1 MLHVFV
7 GAPSQWSAPYNLHTS
22 LRNSNNRSHGP
33 LNRHEILPVAHA
45 PGLPGT
51 FSPPPTSRKPLVSDP
66 GMHHGTCVTHVSWF
80 VSGSLTRGDGENVPD
95 IPGACRTQT
104 FAYLVRGPC
113 SVARTM
119 TIYWMG
125 WYKYINSA
133 WQWALLIFCRYEC
146 VAIHYEY
153 RDDLSKSIGNKH
165 LMAEYHHEYFILG
178 EFRCVR

>member
-1 MLHVFV
+1 MLWVQAFSGTAV
-7 GAPSQWSAPYNLHTS
+7 GYLHNNSGIRSDDDPNLENMSCRCFTS
-22 LRNSNNRSHGP
+22 SLVLQVSGRPLTIYTPVWGNSNNRSHGP

-80 VSGSLTRGDGENVPD
+80 VSGSLTRIDGENVPD

-133 WQWALLIFCRYEC
+133 WQWEQVQFIDAL
-146 VAIHYEY
+146 HQ
-153 RDDLSKSIGNKH
+153 N
-165 LMAEYHHEYFILG
+165 
-178 EFRCVR
+178 